1 MTDSSDHAHII
12 ALDRRV
18 GDLESWRAAQDTAV
32 AVREERDKHLDKRF
46 DTLEEGV
53 KEVKGYLL
61 RIVWVVILGIV
72 GSLMTFIVSGGLNI
86 GN

>member
-1 MTDSSDHAHII
+1 MADEPNHHFL

-18 GDLESWRAAQDTAV
+18 GDLESWRATQETQL

-46 DTLEEGV
+46 DRLEEGV
-53 KEVKGYLL
+53 AEVKGYLL
-61 RIVWVVILGIV
+61 RIVWVVILAIV
-72 GSLMTFIVSGGLNI
+72 GSLMTFIISGGLSLV